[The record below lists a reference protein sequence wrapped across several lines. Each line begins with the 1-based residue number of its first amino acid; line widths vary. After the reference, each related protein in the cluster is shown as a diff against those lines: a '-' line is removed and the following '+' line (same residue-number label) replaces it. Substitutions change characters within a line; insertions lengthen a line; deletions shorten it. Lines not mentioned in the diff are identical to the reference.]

1 MSKPDRF
8 AKLTQL
14 GAQAPLMPLVGQL
27 VGQPSASVEKTA
39 VGGRVARVSV
49 SMPPAEV
56 ERVESLARELALA
69 TGDKP
74 TTSALVRA
82 GLALLAALPLSERQ
96 AAIAQLAVIR

>member
-1 MSKPDRF
+1 
-8 AKLTQL
+8 
-14 GAQAPLMPLVGQL
+14 
-27 VGQPSASVEKTA
+27 
-39 VGGRVARVSV
+39 
-49 SMPPAEV
+49 MPPAEV